1 MLEHTSLAY
10 VNYVWYCS
18 IINVI
23 DDFLHLFNLDF
34 PFFFSLPVSLLYPFS
49 RRMSTNRRFFVG
61 NLSLK
66 VTKEDL
72 ARHFDLDS
80 TPYLRS
86 SSWIEL
92 AVERSGSSQGFGFI
106 NVPEHLSNHLL
117 QLNGTK
123 LYDKVIKVEPAK
135 NSGGGRGGNVSIPS
149 MLPASYSY
157 GRPTYPAWTGNQNRN
172 PRRNR
177 RRPQGPNDIVKVPED
192 KMLQLIDVGVNLP
205 NKAFSR
211 DIRNVIEQAEVV
223 GIKQMILTGNTLQ
236 MSQSAVLQAKAHPRV
251 LYASVG
257 VHPHFTEK
265 EWNEKTAKEIEEL
278 AKDPVVVA
286 IGEVGLDFHRNYSEE
301 KAQVDAFT
309 KQVEIACE
317 VQKPLLAHERASHQK
332 FIEVL
337 SQFSGRLPSIVI
349 HCFTGSVSEMSAYV
363 AMGFYIGICGFICK
377 ENPGKALRDAL
388 KEGVL
393 PLDRILLESDAP
405 YMTPNAPEKEL
416 DDVCKSLLK
425 RCQPGRNEPCTLP
438 IVAHTVA
445 KCLGVDAEEVARAS
459 AENARRVFDMKA
471 PVIPASQ
478 PSPQAAKDGE

>member
-1 MLEHTSLAY
+1 
-10 VNYVWYCS
+10 
-18 IINVI
+18 
-23 DDFLHLFNLDF
+23 
-34 PFFFSLPVSLLYPFS
+34 
-49 RRMSTNRRFFVG
+49 MSTNRRFYIG

-66 VTKEDL
+66 VTKDDL
-72 ARHFDLDS
+72 RRHFGLDS

-86 SSWIEL
+86 NSWIEL
-92 AVERSGSSQGFGFI
+92 PVERPGMSHGFGFI
-106 NVPEHLSNHLL
+106 NVPEQLASHLL

-123 LYDKVIKVEPAK
+123 LYDRFIKVEPA
-135 NSGGGRGGNVSIPS
+135 NTQMGGRRSKVSIPS
-149 MLPASYSY
+149 MFPSSYVMPIPQLANYPY
-157 GRPTYPAWTGNQNRN
+157 GMNQYSHNMKG
-172 PRRNR
+172 RRNR
-177 RRPQGPNDIVKVPED
+177 QFLQGPNEIVTVPED
-192 KMLQLIDVGVNLP
+192 RILQLIDVGVNLP

-211 DIRNVIEQAEVV
+211 DIRNVIEQADLV
-223 GIKQMILTGNTLQ
+223 GIKKMILTGNTLQ
-236 MSQSAVLQAKAHPRV
+236 MSQSAVLHAKAHPHV

-257 VHPHFTEK
+257 VHPHFTTK
-265 EWNEKTAKEIEEL
+265 EWNEKTAREIEEL

-286 IGEVGLDFHRNYSEE
+286 IGEVGLDFHRNYSDE
-301 KAQVDAFT
+301 KAQVEAFT

-337 SQFSGRLPSIVI
+337 SHFSGRLPSIVI

-377 ENPGKALRDAL
+377 DSPGKALRDAL

-405 YMTPNAPEKEL
+405 YMIPNAPEKEL

-459 AENARRVFDMKA
+459 TENARRVFDLKLPVPTTQPA
-471 PVIPASQ
+471 PTAIGS
-478 PSPQAAKDGE
+478 E

>member
-1 MLEHTSLAY
+1 MT
-10 VNYVWYCS
+10 
-18 IINVI
+18 
-23 DDFLHLFNLDF
+23 
-34 PFFFSLPVSLLYPFS
+34 
-49 RRMSTNRRFFVG
+49 TNKRFFVG
-61 NLSLK
+61 NLSVK

-72 ARHFDLDS
+72 MRHFGLDS

-92 AVERSGSSQGFGFI
+92 AVERSGNSQGFGFI
-106 NVPEHLSNHLL
+106 NVPEHLADHLL

-123 LYDKVIKVEPAK
+123 LYDKVIRVEPAK
-135 NSGGGRGGNVSIPS
+135 NSGGGHSGRVTIPS
-149 MLPASYSY
+149 MLPPSYVMPIPQLANY
-157 GRPTYPAWTGNQNRN
+157 GYRGNQNRN
-172 PRRNR
+172 PKGPRNR

-211 DIRNVIEQAEVV
+211 DIRNVIEQAEVA

-257 VHPHFTEK
+257 VHPHFTK
-265 EWNEKTAKEIEEL
+265 EWNEKAATEIEEL

-286 IGEVGLDFHRNYSEE
+286 IGEVGLDFYRKYSEE
-301 KAQVDAFT
+301 QAQIDAFT
-309 KQVEIACE
+309 KQVDIACE

-377 ENPGKALRDAL
+377 DSPGKALRDAL

-405 YMTPNAPEKEL
+405 YMIPNAPEKEL
-416 DDVCKSLLK
+416 DDVCKALLK

-459 AENARRVFDMKA
+459 AENARRVFDLK
-471 PVIPASQ
+471 PIVPPSQ
-478 PSPQAAKDGE
+478 PAPQTAKDSE

>member
-1 MLEHTSLAY
+1 MA
-10 VNYVWYCS
+10 
-18 IINVI
+18 
-23 DDFLHLFNLDF
+23 
-34 PFFFSLPVSLLYPFS
+34 
-49 RRMSTNRRFFVG
+49 TNRRFFVG

-72 ARHFDLDS
+72 ARHFGLDT

-92 AVERSGSSQGFGFI
+92 AVERPGSSQGFGFI
-106 NVPEHLSNHLL
+106 NVPEHLAGNLL

-123 LYDKVIKVEPAK
+123 LYDKIIRVEPAK
-135 NSGGGRGGNVSIPS
+135 SPGGGRSGRVNIPS
-149 MLPASYSY
+149 MLPSSYVMPIPQLANY
-157 GRPTYPAWTGNQNRN
+157 GYGGNPNRN
-172 PRRNR
+172 PRARRNNR
-177 RRPQGPNDIVKVPED
+177 WQPQGPSDIVKIPED
-192 KMLQLIDVGVNLP
+192 KILLLVDVGVNLP
-205 NKAFSR
+205 NKVFSR
-211 DIRNVIEQAEVV
+211 DIRNVIEQAEAV
-223 GIKQMILTGNTLQ
+223 GIQQMILTGNTLG
-236 MSQSAVLQAKAHPRV
+236 MSQSAVLQAKAHPGV
-251 LYASVG
+251 LYAAVG
-257 VHPHFTEK
+257 VHPHFTTK
-265 EWNEKTAKEIEEL
+265 EWNDKSAAEIGQL

-286 IGEVGLDFHRNYSEE
+286 IGEVGLDFHRNYSDE
-301 KAQVDAFT
+301 KAQISAFT
-309 KQVEIACE
+309 QQVEIACE

-377 ENPGKALRDAL
+377 DTPGKALRDAL

-405 YMTPNAPEKEL
+405 YMIPNAPEKEL

-438 IVAHTVA
+438 VVAHTVA

-459 AENARRVFDMKA
+459 AENSRRVFDIKP
-471 PVIPASQ
+471 PV
-478 PSPQAAKDGE
+478 SPPVQAAPPTGTAAGGGNSE

>member
-1 MLEHTSLAY
+1 
-10 VNYVWYCS
+10 
-18 IINVI
+18 
-23 DDFLHLFNLDF
+23 
-34 PFFFSLPVSLLYPFS
+34 
-49 RRMSTNRRFFVG
+49 MSTNRRFYIG
-61 NLSLK
+61 NLPLK
-66 VTKEDL
+66 VTKDDL
-72 ARHFDLDS
+72 RRHFGLDS

-86 SSWIEL
+86 NSWIEL
-92 AVERSGSSQGFGFI
+92 SVERPGMSHGFGFI
-106 NVPEHLSNHLL
+106 NVPEQLASHLL

-123 LYDKVIKVEPAK
+123 LYDRFIKVEPA
-135 NSGGGRGGNVSIPS
+135 NTQMGGRRSKVSIPS
-149 MLPASYSY
+149 MFPSSYVMPIPQLANYPY
-157 GRPTYPAWTGNQNRN
+157 GMNQYSNN
-172 PRRNR
+172 MKGRRNR
-177 RRPQGPNDIVKVPED
+177 QFLQGPNEIVTVPED
-192 KMLQLIDVGVNLP
+192 RILQLIDVGVNLP

-211 DIRNVIEQAEVV
+211 DIRNVIEQADLV
-223 GIKQMILTGNTLQ
+223 GIKKMILTGNTLQ
-236 MSQSAVLQAKAHPRV
+236 MSQSAVLHAKAHPHV

-257 VHPHFTEK
+257 VHPHFTAR
-265 EWNEKTAKEIEEL
+265 EWNEKTAREIEEL

-286 IGEVGLDFHRNYSEE
+286 IGEVGLDFHRNYSDE
-301 KAQVDAFT
+301 KAQVEAFT

-337 SQFSGRLPSIVI
+337 SHFSGRLPSIVI

-377 ENPGKALRDAL
+377 DSPGKALRDAL

-405 YMTPNAPEKEL
+405 YMIPNAPEKEL

-459 AENARRVFDMKA
+459 TENARRVFDLKLPVPTTQPA
-471 PVIPASQ
+471 PTAIGS
-478 PSPQAAKDGE
+478 E